1 MNAYTT
7 AEGESSVTADSTDLE
22 QRDVRALTECM
33 TVLPDTGRVKDADD
47 LYLVISESGS
57 EYLIDAREGVCE
69 CPDYRH
75 REPESGC
82 KHILRTQYA
91 TGERAIPEWADSD
104 AVDPQLGMHT
114 NAAPLDSL
122 ATLSLSDKTSNA
134 SSETLQTDGGV
145 SAGQPASNDP
155 IDDGPRYTYHY
166 EPAHVG
172 GERYVRCETCG
183 AECIPAKPE
192 RLLHREG
199 CSEGDR

>member
-7 AEGESSVTADSTDLE
+7 AEGESSVTADRTDLE

-33 TVLPDTGRVKDADD
+33 TVLPLGGDVYSVTT
-47 LYLVISESGS
+47 ESGS
-57 EYLIDAREGVCE
+57 EYSVDALEGRCS
-69 CPDYRH
+69 CPDKKYNL
-75 REPESGC
+75 EDGELC
-82 KHILRTQYA
+82 KHERRIRFA
-91 TGERAIPEWADSD
+91 TGEWTIPSWADTD

-114 NAAPLDSL
+114 IAAPLHSL
-122 ATLSLSDKTSNA
+122 ATLSVSDKTSNA
-134 SSETLQTDGGV
+134 TSETLRADGGV
-145 SAGQPASNDP
+145 SAGHPASDDP

-192 RLLHREG
+192 RMAHRDG